1 MKLELYFAPGAC
13 SFVPHFGLE
22 AVQAAT
28 GQAYEPKLVKLHK
41 GENKVPEYLALNPN
55 AQVPVLVVDGQALTQ
70 IVAICD
76 FLDRSFPQANLLP
89 KDAWA
94 RARALSD
101 LSWFNNTV
109 HPTFTHFFM
118 PHKFASDEAAQ
129 VAMKAKSVDDYA
141 KLIERI
147 QGKLGGGQP
156 YLGGAAPNLL
166 DAYALVLYR
175 WGGMTGINPTSIQPY
190 HDYVERL
197 AKHPAIAAAI
207 ERERIPLHTYKPA

>member
-28 GQAYEPKLVKLHK
+28 GQSFEPKMVKLHK
-41 GENKVPEYLALNPN
+41 GENKMPEYLALNPN
-55 AQVPVLVVDGQALTQ
+55 AQVPVLMVDGQALTQ

-89 KDAWA
+89 KDSWK
-94 RARALSD
+94 RAQALSD
-101 LSWFNNTV
+101 LAWFNNTV

-118 PHKFASDEAAQ
+118 PQKFATDEASQA
-129 VAMKAKSVDDYA
+129 AMKAKSVSDYSS
-141 KLIERI
+141 LIERI
-147 QGKLGGGQP
+147 QSKLNTAQP
-156 YLGGAAPNLL
+156 YLGGASPNLL

-175 WGGMTGINPTSIQPY
+175 WGGMTGINPVTIPAY
-190 HDYVERL
+190 HSYVETL

-207 ERERIPLHTYKPA
+207 ERERIPLQTFKPA

>member
-13 SFVPHFGLE
+13 SFVPHFALE
-22 AVQAAT
+22 AIQAAT
-28 GQAYEPKLVKLHK
+28 GQSFEPKMVKLHK
-41 GENKVPEYLALNPN
+41 GENQAPDYLALNPN

-76 FLDRSFPQANLLP
+76 FLDRSFPQVNLLP
-89 KDAWA
+89 KDSWA
-94 RARALSD
+94 RAQALSD

-118 PHKFASDEAAQ
+118 PHKFAADEAAQ
-129 VAMKAKSVDDYA
+129 ASMKSKSIGDYS

-147 QGKLGGGQP
+147 QTKLSAAQPFLGGGSP
-156 YLGGAAPNLL
+156 SLL

-175 WGGMTGINPTSIQPY
+175 WGGMTGINPATIPAY
-190 HDYVERL
+190 HAYVEKL
-197 AKHPAIAAAI
+197 AKHPAMAAAI
-207 ERERIPLHTYKPA
+207 ERERIPVQTFKPT

>member
-22 AVQAAT
+22 AIQAAT
-28 GQAYEPKLVKLHK
+28 GQSFEPKLVKLHK

-55 AQVPVLVVDGQALTQ
+55 AQVPVLMVDGQALTQ

-89 KDAWA
+89 KDSWA
-94 RARALSD
+94 RAQALSD
-101 LSWFNNTV
+101 LAWFNNTV

-118 PHKFASDEAAQ
+118 PHKFAADDASQAS
-129 VAMKAKSVDDYA
+129 MKAQSTVDYR

-147 QGKLGGGQP
+147 QTKLAGGQAFLGGE
-156 YLGGAAPNLL
+156 APNLL

-175 WGGMTGINPTSIQPY
+175 WGGMTGIDPSSIPVY
-190 HDYVERL
+190 HAYIEKL
-197 AKHPAIAAAI
+197 ATYPAIAAAL
-207 ERERIPLHTYKPA
+207 ERERVPLQTYKPA